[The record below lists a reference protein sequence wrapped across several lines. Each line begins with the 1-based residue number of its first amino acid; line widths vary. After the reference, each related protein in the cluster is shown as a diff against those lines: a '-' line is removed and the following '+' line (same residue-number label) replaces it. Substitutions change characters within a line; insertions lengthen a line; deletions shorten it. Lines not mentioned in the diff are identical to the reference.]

1 MGLPKQGHEFHPI
14 GSERTSALF
23 RELKDKNISGI
34 TYSSLLEKMSNAK
47 LPLEE
52 FLQCFVLYRIGNIMP
67 HYGHNRKLQVPVLS
81 GYPVQKIKSINWS
94 KLTLDHLL
102 ECIANFKLGKTN
114 LEGNLPLLQVWYW
127 EKLRLTNIDT
137 TLDYSER
144 QKPFIQH

>member
-1 MGLPKQGHEFHPI
+1 VENIMGLPKQGHEFHPI

-81 GYPVQKIKSINWS
+81 GYPVQKIKSINFA
-94 KLTLDHLL
+94 KR
-102 ECIANFKLGKTN
+102 I
-114 LEGNLPLLQVWYW
+114 
-127 EKLRLTNIDT
+127 LRATSRCSRFGIGRNCV
-137 TLDYSER
+137 
-144 QKPFIQH
+144 